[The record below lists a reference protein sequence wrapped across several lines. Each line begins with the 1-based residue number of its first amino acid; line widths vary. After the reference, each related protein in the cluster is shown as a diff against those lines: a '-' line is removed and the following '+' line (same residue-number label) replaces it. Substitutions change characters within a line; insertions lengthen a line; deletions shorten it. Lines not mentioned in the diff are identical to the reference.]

1 MEDSI
6 FLSVVATS
14 RNDNHGKN
22 LLYRM
27 QHFVDGFVE
36 QCKKHNLK
44 AKADSSRVESSWRK
58 PLSRKHYTFH
68 KTKAYARLGLFEFPK
83 KCMQN

>member
-6 FLSVVATS
+6 LLSVVATS

-44 AKADSSRVESSWRK
+44 AELILVEWNPPEK
-58 PLSRKHYTFH
+58 TPLLRKHYTFH
-68 KTKAYARLGLFEFPK
+68 KTKAYARLGLFKFPK